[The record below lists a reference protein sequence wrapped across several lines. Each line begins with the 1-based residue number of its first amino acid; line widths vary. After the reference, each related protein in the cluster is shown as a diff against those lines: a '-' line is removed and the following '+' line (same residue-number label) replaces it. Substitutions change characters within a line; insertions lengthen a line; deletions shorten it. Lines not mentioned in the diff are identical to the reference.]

1 MAYMNQEKKA
11 VIKANLDKVLKPL
24 GVKFTLRVSNHMAI
38 TCTIKSAPWDML
50 ADRTSESLS
59 QFERDHAQVNPYW
72 FESHYRGKTRDVLQ
86 DVIDAIRSADYYD
99 RSDAMVDYFD
109 TAYYFHINIGDYD
122 KPFQVTK
129 PTIRQAGAMISEEAI
144 KAKILELGCSADFV
158 ENRMIIRVIG

>member
-24 GVKFTLRVSNHMAI
+24 GVKFSLRVRNHMAI
-38 TCTIKSAPWDML
+38 VCTIKSAPFDML
-50 ADRTSESLS
+50 ADRVTPS
-59 QFERDHAQVNPYW
+59 QFERGYAQVNPYW
-72 FESHYRGKTRDVLQ
+72 FRDHYRGRTRDVLAK
-86 DVIDAIRSADYYD
+86 VVEAIKSADYYD

-109 TAYYFHINIGDYD
+109 TAYYFDINIGDYN
-122 KPFQVTK
+122 KPFVVTK

-158 ENRMIIRVIG
+158 ENKMIIRAIG

>member
-24 GVKFTLRVSNHMAI
+24 GIKYTLRVRNHMAI
-38 TCTIKSAPWDML
+38 TCTIKSAPFNML
-50 ADRTSESLS
+50 ADRVTPSE
-59 QFERDHAQVNPYW
+59 FERDYAQVNPYW
-72 FESHYRGKTRDVLQ
+72 FQEHYTGRTRDVLAK
-86 DVIDAIRSADYYD
+86 VVEAIKSADYYD

-109 TAYYFHINIGDYD
+109 TAYYFDINIGDYN
-122 KPFQVTK
+122 KPFVVTK

-158 ENRMIIRVIG
+158 ENKMIIRAIG